1 MGTTNHKN
9 RNVLI
14 IDDNDAINYFNELI
28 LRNSKM
34 FDDIK
39 SMTSCTKGLRYI
51 ESLVNTGDKLPDII
65 LLDINM
71 PIMTGW
77 EFCEKLK
84 TNTYLKNTETQVYIL
99 TNSLDW
105 GDEQKPADLTFVK
118 GFIQKPLNTRNISKI
133 AC

>member
-84 TNTYLKNTETQVYIL
+84 TNTLNNFIYFGRLYIL
-99 TNSLDW
+99 M
-105 GDEQKPADLTFVK
+105 
-118 GFIQKPLNTRNISKI
+118 I
-133 AC
+133 